1 MASRGREEAM
11 TESRLFGVRGGSIG
25 ARMNTQFACL
35 LTAALLLALPA
46 AAETKKV
53 VAPAHPAAA
62 AAGPKSIGKFEDWT
76 AATHS
81 ESGQTVCYAFTRAQ
95 SSAPALPGRG
105 AVVLT
110 VTERSSGRDAVAIEA
125 GFSYAAN
132 AAVTV
137 QVDQTGL
144 EFYTSS
150 RNAFARDGKAA
161 VTAFGKGSRAI
172 ARSPGPKEVTDTFS
186 LKGFGAA
193 YAAIVKACPAK

>member
-1 MASRGREEAM
+1 M
-11 TESRLFGVRGGSIG
+11 TESRLFGERGGSIAAG
-25 ARMNTQFACL
+25 MNMRFPCL
-35 LTAALLLALPA
+35 MTLSLLLALPA
-46 AAETKKV
+46 AAETKKT
-53 VAPAHPAAA
+53 VAPAHPAAAA

-95 SSAPALPGRG
+95 SSAPVLPGRG

-125 GFSYAAN
+125 GFSYGAN
-132 AAVTV
+132 ATVTV

-144 EFYTSS
+144 EFYTSG

-161 VTAFGKGSRAI
+161 ASAFGKGSRAI

-186 LKGFGAA
+186 LKGFGKA
-193 YAAIVKACPAK
+193 YEAIVKACPAK

>member
-1 MASRGREEAM
+1 M
-11 TESRLFGVRGGSIG
+11 TESRLFGVRDGPIA
-25 ARMNTQFACL
+25 ARMNTRFPCFL
-35 LTAALLLALPA
+35 SLALLLALPA
-46 AAETKKV
+46 AAESKKTA
-53 VAPAHPAAA
+53 APAHPAAA
-62 AAGPKSIGKFEDWT
+62 TGPKKIAESGDWT

-95 SSAPALPGRG
+95 TSAPALPARG
-105 AVVLT
+105 PVVLT
-110 VTERSSGRDAVAIEA
+110 VTERASGRDAVAIEA
-125 GFSYAAN
+125 GFSYAPNAN
-132 AAVTV
+132 VTV

-144 EFYTSS
+144 EFYTSG

-186 LKGFGAA
+186 LKGFDKA

>member
-1 MASRGREEAM
+1 MSEW
-11 TESRLFGVRGGSIG
+11 RLFGVGGGPIG
-25 ARMNTQFACL
+25 APMNTFFPCL
-35 LTAALLLALPA
+35 LTVVLLLALPA
-46 AAETKKV
+46 AAAETKKTP
-53 VAPAHPAAA
+53 APAHPAAV
-62 AAGPKSIGKFEDWT
+62 AAGPKQIGKFDDWV

-95 SSAPALPGRG
+95 SSAPVLPGRG

-125 GFSYAAN
+125 GLSYAAN
-132 AAVTV
+132 ANVTV
-137 QVDQTGL
+137 QVDQAGL
-144 EFYTSS
+144 EFYTAG

-172 ARSPGPKEVTDTFS
+172 ARSPGSKEVTDTFS
-186 LKGFGAA
+186 LKGFGQA